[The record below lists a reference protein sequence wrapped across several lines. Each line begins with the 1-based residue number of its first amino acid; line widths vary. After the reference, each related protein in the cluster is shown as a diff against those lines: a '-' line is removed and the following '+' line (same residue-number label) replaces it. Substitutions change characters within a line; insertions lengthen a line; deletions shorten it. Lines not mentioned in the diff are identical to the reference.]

1 MKPISVHVLHMKDMP
16 NRSFYSIRKKR
27 LSSDYPLHQHDF
39 FEIEFVLSGGGTHYL
54 NGHAY
59 TLQRGSAYFLNRND
73 FHQITLEKPTDF
85 LTLMFSDH
93 WISED
98 LLFRVLPSEADLQC
112 LLEEEM
118 LNDLLSITTLI
129 QQEYQE
135 ARPYWESSIR
145 NLNEYL
151 LLRLMRCFDVPNLFA
166 DACKRSDPVSKA
178 ILYLNNHFRESPTLS
193 AVAEVVNH
201 NSTYFSELFH
211 KSTGQSYVQY
221 VNTLKLNYAC
231 KLLAFTDQSIT
242 GISAASGFRT
252 YSSFAA
258 AFRQA
263 FGCSAYAFRH
273 AHRRDRDADW
283 EQNEW
288 KVSE

>member
-1 MKPISVHVLHMKDMP
+1 MKPLSVHVLHMKDMP
-16 NRSFYSIRKKR
+16 NRSFYSIRQKKL
-27 LSSDYPLHQHDF
+27 LSDFPLHQHDF

-59 TLQRGSAYFLNRND
+59 PLQRGSAYFLNRND
-73 FHQITLEKPTDF
+73 FHQITLDQPTEF

-98 LLFRVLPSEADLQC
+98 LLFRVLPSEVDLQC
-112 LLEEEM
+112 LLEEDV
-118 LNDLLSITTLI
+118 LNDLLSITDQI
-129 QQEYQE
+129 QQEYQG
-135 ARPYWESSIR
+135 ARPYWESAIR

-151 LLRLMRCFDVPNLFA
+151 LLRLMRCFDASRFFGNTS
-166 DACKRSDPVSKA
+166 KSDPISKA

-193 AVAEVVNH
+193 TVAEVVNH

-211 KSTGQSYVQY
+211 KTTGQSYVQY

-242 GISAASGFRT
+242 DISAASGFRS
-252 YSSFAA
+252 YSSFAG

-263 FGCSAYAFRH
+263 FGCSAHAFRQSH
-273 AHRRDRDADW
+273 KRDFDAA
-283 EQNEW
+283 EESN
-288 KVSE
+288 V